1 MKVAVASGLYA
12 YCALGAC
19 PLWCSRR
26 PYSKGGKCQL
36 SEPNEHLLLLGDIT
50 KRAQFNNWLGLEV
63 VSASLG
69 NVELHLKW
77 REEFGQ
83 YTGYLHAGIV
93 GALIDTACGF
103 AAATVSGRVLA
114 SQYAVRCLRPAIAET
129 FVARGK
135 VIKPGR
141 QQIFTASELFGLKD
155 GPEVPFAVGD
165 AILVPVQEAA
175 STPAERAL

>member
-1 MKVAVASGLYA
+1 M
-12 YCALGAC
+12 
-19 PLWCSRR
+19 RR
-26 PYSKGGKCQL
+26 PYSKGNAKL
-36 SEPNEHLLLLGDIT
+36 SEPNEHLMMLRNAT
-50 KRAQFNNWLGLEV
+50 ARAQFNEWLGLEV

-69 NVELHLKW
+69 NVELRLKW

-103 AAATVSGRVLA
+103 AAATISSERVLT
-114 SQYAVRCLRPAIAET
+114 SQYTVRCLRPAVAET
-129 FVARGK
+129 FVARGR

-155 GPEVPFAVGD
+155 GPEKPFAIGD
-165 AILVPVQEAA
+165 AILVPLPEAA
-175 STPAERAL
+175 SAPAERAS